1 MPEVKNIF
9 VGAKMNKDLNPR
21 LISNQE
27 YIDARNAAIIHSE
40 GSDSGLLQNV
50 SGNTIETDFGLTGVN
65 LEIIGFYIDS
75 TNNRIFAFIT
85 DWNDTSSDGLSHYA
99 PSTSSHYICLYDLN
113 SAQGTVL
120 VSGSFL
126 NFAKNN
132 RILGIN
138 LLEDL
143 LFFTDDRNQPRKI
156 NVKTAIENANS
167 RAGGSTYVYY
177 SKEEDISV
185 SRYYPWKPISFL
197 KNEINP
203 SAVPYSLQANSSLE
217 ISGVFPLYKEEGG
230 QDFENGFVEIV
241 NYTSSSSGTGS
252 TLVVFFTNGFVVNV
266 IVKPGSGINGESFTE
281 GSTITIS
288 ANNFPT
294 VIGTT
299 WFLGS
304 PIVLNVLSE
313 NIKKESTLKDV
324 TSKNLP
330 GAVTVEVINPI
341 TTTSFT
347 VAPPGISDKW
357 LGATISASQP
367 PPNPQERFNALSG
380 VTITGIS
387 ANGETVLHTPVTNI
401 VATDKVTLGANPY
414 YSNTFNGDSNFIS
427 DKFIR
432 FSYRFKYDNNEYSL
446 SAPFSQIVFV
456 PNQDGYFL
464 EDSVPSSI
472 NDEDAN
478 SDENNAVKS
487 TIISF
492 FENKINQ
499 AELIIPLP
507 EDIPNGESLVDI
519 LKVQEIDILYKES
532 DKTSIQVLDTIS
544 NSDLRLE
551 DSDTIAYKYSSQ
563 SPVKTLP
570 TNDSTRASDKTPI
583 RAKAQEVTGNR
594 VIYGNYLVRTA
605 RPNSIDYVAT
615 TSEKNE
621 LGNFNSFSELEYPNS
636 VLKQNRS
643 YKVGIVLADKFG
655 RQSDVITSE
664 NSTVYCEYRN
674 TPGEFISATDVYRG
688 SSLKVDFISK
698 IPELLDVPGYA
709 GLYSETNP
717 LGWYTYKVVVQQ
729 KEQDY
734 YNVFLPTILNYYPQ
748 KNTNA
753 MPPTG
758 GAPIPTKS
766 QSTAFITLFS
776 DNINKVPRDL
786 KEVGAQDLQ
795 FSSSVNLF
803 GRVYNTAFTA
813 LTPTS
818 KQFIPNTTPDKV
830 VLIGTRNEVGL
841 DETVDAAE
849 YTVSP
854 FYSIPSPLG
863 GPVLSN
869 QTGANP
875 YIGEVS
881 TQKLIGATGGDAV
894 GGSLINDSQ
903 VSFNLTRL
911 NVYET
916 APVESNLDIFY
927 ETGTSGLISE
937 LNQSIET
944 VVTSLSPASINGW
957 SFNLF
962 ESTPPGTIISITPFD
977 ILTNQGLSLSLKALD
992 PANNLTLTGEI
1003 VNIVNGVGQSVSSD
1017 KLFVLEQIDATKKFR
1032 IKTGPAANF
1041 VFVRDSFQVDNWKFT
1056 FKFTTT
1062 DTSTSTPTII
1072 ATQEIIQDYN
1082 TSRLQNVFPK
1092 LVSPITALYNN
1103 QIVPWVY
1110 LGANYSTQNNILYW
1124 KNPGGNRE
1132 TIIGEQ
1138 VFTTRLKLIPREPL
1152 EVIATYDFRNGALS
1166 NLLDKDGLSYVLEAV
1181 WFWDEKL
1188 NPVIAG
1194 TVENSKWRN
1203 ITEQNATIDYSYR
1216 EGNVSTVKTIT
1227 YSNAFALNVNKTSKN
1242 LELVCNRAS
1251 LQYPPQEAIN
1261 GGNGSNPAPLI
1272 GNTTDIVYKIRLK
1285 VRDSTNY
1292 SNGFY
1297 GQGNQGWNKISIYVR
1312 VTGAT
1317 NF

>member
-21 LISNQE
+21 MISNQE
-27 YIDARNAAIIHSE
+27 YIDARNAAIINSE

-50 SGNTIETDFGLTGVN
+50 SGNVLLTDFGLTGVN

-126 NFAKNN
+126 NFAKNK

-156 NVKTAIENANS
+156 NVKTAIENANA

-197 KNEINP
+197 KNEETE
-203 SAVPYSLQANSSLE
+203 VPYALQVNSRLE
-217 ISGVFPLYKEEGG
+217 II
-230 QDFENGFVEIV
+230 DTV
-241 NYTSSSSGTGS
+241 NVVGASSSGYEVTSYDTSGS
-252 TLVVFFTNGFVVNV
+252 GSGATLKVFFTNDFVSSV
-266 IVKPGSGINGESFTE
+266 IVIDSGGQGFNE
-281 GSTITIS
+281 GDTITIS
-288 ANNFPT
+288 AIPT
-294 VIGTT
+294 LV
-299 WFLGS
+299 LDN
-304 PIVLNVLSE
+304 PIVLKVSKD

-330 GAVTVEVINPI
+330 GAATVTVATKISN
-341 TTTSFT
+341 TQFT
-347 VAPPGISDKW
+347 VASAISGNW
-357 LGATISASQP
+357 VGATISAVQP
-367 PPNPQERFNALSG
+367 PPNSQERFNALSG
-380 VTITGIS
+380 ITITDVSIDGLTITHTEIS
-387 ANGETVLHTPVTNI
+387 EI
-401 VATDKVTLGANPY
+401 QQDDIVTLGANPY
-414 YSNTFNGDSNFIS
+414 YSNTFNGDSNFLS

-446 SAPFSQIVFV
+446 SAPFSQIAFI

-464 EDSVPSSI
+464 EDSVPSNI
-472 NDEDAN
+472 NDDDAN

-551 DSDTIAYKYSSQ
+551 DSDTISYKYSSQ

-583 RAKAQEVTGNR
+583 RAKTQEVTGNR

-605 RPNSIDYVAT
+605 RPNSINYIAT
-615 TSEKNE
+615 TSEKNK

-655 RQSDVITSE
+655 RQSDVITSK

-674 TPGEFISATDVYRG
+674 TPGDFITDSATEKSIYRG

-734 YNVFLPTILNYYPQ
+734 YNVFLPTILNNYPQ
-748 KNTNA
+748 ENA
-753 MPPTG
+753 GKQLDPPNPT
-758 GAPIPTKS
+758 PVTPVPTKS

-803 GRVYNTAFTA
+803 GRVYNNEWDGTE
-813 LTPTS
+813 PTS

-830 VLIGTRNEVGL
+830 TLIGTRNEIGL
-841 DETVDAAE
+841 DKMVDGE
-849 YTVSP
+849 PYTVSP
-854 FYSIPSPLG
+854 FYSIPSPSG
-863 GPVLSN
+863 GPVLST

-881 TQKLIGATGGDAV
+881 TQKLIGATGGDNV
-894 GGSLINDSQ
+894 GPDLTNNSQ

-944 VVTSLSPASINGW
+944 AVTELIPASIDGW
-957 SFNLF
+957 SFNLT
-962 ESTPPGTIISITPFD
+962 ESTAPSTIISLNSFD
-977 ILTNQGLSLSLKALD
+977 ILTNQGLSLSQKALD
-992 PANNLTLTGEI
+992 STITLTGKI
-1003 VNIVNGVGQSVSSD
+1003 VDVVNGVNESVVD
-1017 KLFVLEQIDATKKFR
+1017 NKLFILKQTANKKFQ
-1032 IKTGPAANF
+1032 IETGPNANF
-1041 VFVRDSFQVDNWKFT
+1041 VYKSNSYQVDNWKFV
-1056 FKFTTT
+1056 FEFTTT
-1062 DTSTSTPTII
+1062 DI
-1072 ATQEIIQDYN
+1072 ATGLVTSQRIIQDYGS
-1082 TSRLQNVFPK
+1082 SRLQNVFPK
-1092 LVSPITALYNN
+1092 LVSPVTTIDFSYYDWTYAEKFF
-1103 QIVPWVY
+1103 
-1110 LGANYSTQNNILYW
+1110 GGFRSREW
-1124 KNPGGNRE
+1124 KNPLGQYEYRLGHQIYTTKLSSFVAFNE
-1132 TIIGEQ
+1132 TIG
-1138 VFTTRLKLIPREPL
+1138 VL
-1152 EVIATYDFRNGALS
+1152 DFRNGALS
-1166 NLLDKDGLSYVLEAV
+1166 PLLDKEGMSYVIENVLY
-1181 WFWDEKL
+1181 WDEWIIPFDP
-1188 NPVIAG
+1188 NG
-1194 TVENSKWRN
+1194 SQYSKWVD
-1203 ITEQNATIDYSYR
+1203 ITDQEYIQRVVPENRDQKVLEGINTFSLLVNQN
-1216 EGNVSTVKTIT
+1216 G
-1227 YSNAFALNVNKTSKN
+1227 N
-1242 LELVCNRAS
+1242 LEIQAVRS
-1251 LQYPPQEAIN
+1251 RLQWFNKVQVTP
-1261 GGNGSNPAPLI
+1261 I
-1272 GNTTDIVYKIRLK
+1272 GTFRDVVYKLVLK

-1292 SNGFY
+1292 SNGSY
-1297 GQGNQGWNKISIYVR
+1297 GIGSEGWNKISVYVR
-1312 VTGAT
+1312 VYGSSLS
-1317 NF
+1317 

>member
-9 VGAKMNKDLNPR
+9 VGGKMNKDLNPR
-21 LISNQE
+21 MISNQE
-27 YIDARNAAIIHSE
+27 YIDARNAAVINSE

-138 LLEDL
+138 LLEKL

-156 NVKTAIENANS
+156 NVKIAIENANA

-185 SRYYPWKPISFL
+185 SRYYPWKPVSFL
-197 KNEINP
+197 KNEETT
-203 SAVPYSLQANSSLE
+203 VPYALQVNSRLE
-217 ISGVFPLYKEEGG
+217 IINTVNVVGAGSSRYEV
-230 QDFENGFVEIV
+230 IV
-241 NYTSSSSGTGS
+241 YTSIGSGA
-252 TLVVFFTNGFVVNV
+252 TLEVFFTNDFVSSV
-266 IVKPGSGINGESFTE
+266 IVINSGGQGFNE
-281 GSTITIS
+281 GDTITIS
-288 ANNFPT
+288 AIPT
-294 VIGTT
+294 LV
-299 WFLGS
+299 LR
-304 PIVLNVLSE
+304 PIVLKVSKD

-330 GAVTVEVINPI
+330 GAATVTVDATNINN
-341 TTTSFT
+341 TQFT
-347 VAPPGISDKW
+347 VASPISSNW
-357 LGATISASQP
+357 IGATISVAQS
-367 PPNPQERFNALSG
+367 NGTERFNALSG
-380 VTITGIS
+380 IVITGIS
-387 ANGETVLHTPVTNI
+387 LDGKTITHTETSNI
-401 VATDKVTLGANPY
+401 DVGNIVTLGANPY
-414 YSNTFNGDSNFIS
+414 YSNTFNGDSNFIA

-464 EDSVPSSI
+464 DKVRVPTNI
-472 NDEDAN
+472 NDEGAE

-499 AELIIPLP
+499 AELIISLP
-507 EDIPNGESLVDI
+507 EDVSNGESLI
-519 LKVQEIDILYKES
+519 ETLKVQEIDILYKES

-615 TSEKNE
+615 TSEKE
-621 LGNFNSFSELEYPNS
+621 KLGNFNSFSELEYPNS

-674 TPGEFISATDVYRG
+674 APGDFITNSATEKSIYRG

-698 IPELLDVPGYA
+698 IPDLLDVPGYA

-748 KNTNA
+748 ENA
-753 MPPTG
+753 GKQLDPPNA
-758 GAPIPTKS
+758 APVTPVPTKS

-803 GRVYNTAFTA
+803 GRVYNTAWKG
-813 LTPTS
+813 LIPTS
-818 KQFIPNTTPDKV
+818 RQFIPNTTPDKV
-830 VLIGTRNEVGL
+830 TLIGTRNEIGL
-841 DETVDAAE
+841 DGMVDGE
-849 YTVSP
+849 PYTVSP

-881 TQKLIGATGGDAV
+881 TQKLIGATGGDSV
-894 GGSLINDSQ
+894 GLSLTDNSQ

-937 LNQSIET
+937 LNKSIET
-944 VVTSLSPASINGW
+944 VVTEFIPAYIDGW
-957 SFNLF
+957 SFDLSELTAPN
-962 ESTPPGTIISITPFD
+962 TIISLNTFD
-977 ILTNQGLSLSLKALD
+977 ILSYQGLSLSQKDLESI
-992 PANNLTLTGEI
+992 LTLKGKI
-1003 VNIVNGVGQSVSSD
+1003 VNVFNGVGISVIND
-1017 KLFVLEQIDATKKFR
+1017 DLFVLNQTTSKKFE
-1032 IKTGPAANF
+1032 IKTGPSANF
-1041 VFVRDSFQVDNWKFT
+1041 VYKRNSYQVDNWKFV
-1056 FKFTTT
+1056 FEFTTT
-1062 DTSTSTPTII
+1062 DTATGLVTNQII
-1072 ATQEIIQDYN
+1072 VQDYGS
-1082 TSRLQNVFPK
+1082 SRLQNVFPK
-1092 LVSPITALYNN
+1092 LVSPITPLFNN
-1103 QIVPWVY
+1103 VFVPWVY
-1110 LGANYSTQNNILYW
+1110 LGATYSNQNDILYW
-1124 KNPGGNRE
+1124 KNPSGNRE
-1132 TIIGEQ
+1132 TIIGKQ
-1138 VFTTRLKLIPREPL
+1138 VFTKKLLNIISNPI

-1166 NLLDKDGLSYVLEAV
+1166 NLLDKDGLSYVIEAV

-1188 NPVIAG
+1188 NPTIA
-1194 TVENSKWRN
+1194 TAVSDSKWRN
-1203 ITEQNATIDYSYR
+1203 ITEQNVTIDYTYR
-1216 EGNVSTVKTIT
+1216 EGNLFSNSTTTKTVT

-1242 LELVCNRAS
+1242 LELVADRFS
-1251 LQYPPQEAIN
+1251 LIYPDKRAIN
-1261 GGNGSNPAPLI
+1261 GGNGSNPPPPI
-1272 GNTTDIVYKIRLK
+1272 GNTTDTVYKIILK

-1297 GQGNQGWNKISIYVR
+1297 GQGSEGWNKISIYVR
-1312 VTGAT
+1312 VNGQSYS
-1317 NF
+1317 

>member
-9 VGAKMNKDLNPR
+9 VGAKMNKDLNTR
-21 LISNQE
+21 MISNQE
-27 YIDARNAAIIHSE
+27 YIDARNAAIINSE

-85 DWNDTSSDGLSHYA
+85 DWNDTSSNGISHYA
-99 PSTSSHYICLYDLN
+99 PSTSSHYICMYDIN
-113 SAQGTVL
+113 SAQGTIL

-138 LLEDL
+138 LLENL

-156 NVKTAIENANS
+156 NVKTAIENANA
-167 RAGGSTYVYY
+167 RASGSTYVYY

-185 SRYYPWKPISFL
+185 SKYYPWKPISFL
-197 KNEINP
+197 KNEEI
-203 SAVPYSLQANSSLE
+203 SVPYSLQINSRLKITVQSQADIQTGTYE
-217 ISGVFPLYKEEGG
+217 VTNYDTSG
-230 QDFENGFVEIV
+230 
-241 NYTSSSSGTGS
+241 SGTGA
-252 TLVVFFTNGFVVNV
+252 TLSVFFSNTWASIVTVVND
-266 IVKPGSGINGESFTE
+266 GGEGFSE
-281 GSTITIS
+281 GETITIS
-288 ANNFPT
+288 SITGVVLEN
-294 VIGTT
+294 
-299 WFLGS
+299 
-304 PIVLNVLSE
+304 PIELEVLSD
-313 NIKKESTLKDV
+313 NIQKESTLKDV

-330 GAVTVEVINPI
+330 GAATVEAINPI

-347 VAPPGISDKW
+347 VASAISGNW
-357 LGATISASQP
+357 EGATISASQP
-367 PPNPQERFNALSG
+367 PPNEQERFNALAGIVITNISEDG
-380 VTITGIS
+380 LTITHTEIS
-387 ANGETVLHTPVTNI
+387 EI
-401 VATDKVTLGANPY
+401 QSEIQEDDIVTLGANPY

-446 SAPFSQIVFV
+446 SAPFSQIAFI

-507 EDIPNGESLVDI
+507 ENISNGESLI
-519 LKVQEIDILYKES
+519 ETLKVQEIEILYKES

-605 RPNSIDYVAT
+605 RPNSIDYVAK

-674 TPGEFISATDVYRG
+674 TPGDFITNSETEKSIYRG

-748 KNTNA
+748 KNTN
-753 MPPTG
+753 PTSTP
-758 GAPIPTKS
+758 AIPTPTKS

-786 KEVGAQDLQ
+786 KEVGSQDLQ

-803 GRVYNTAFTA
+803 GRVYNTSFIST
-813 LTPTS
+813 TPTS
-818 KQFIPNTTPDKV
+818 RQFVPNTTPDKV
-830 VLIGTRNEVGL
+830 TLIGTRNEIGL
-841 DETVDAAE
+841 DEMVDGE
-849 YTVSP
+849 PYTVSP
-854 FYSIPSPLG
+854 FYSIPSPSG

-881 TQKLIGATGGDAV
+881 TQKLIGATGGDAI
-894 GGSLINDSQ
+894 GGSLINESQ

-937 LNQSIET
+937 LNQSIEI
-944 VVTSLSPASINGW
+944 VTTELIPASIDGW
-957 SFNLF
+957 SFNLT
-962 ESTPPGTIISITPFD
+962 ESTAPNTIISLNSFD
-977 ILTNQGLSLSLKALD
+977 ILTNQGLSLSEKSLND
-992 PANNLTLTGEI
+992 ANITLTGKLI
-1003 VNIVNGVGQSVSSD
+1003 NVFNGVGQSVIGD
-1017 KLFVLEQIDATKKFR
+1017 NLFLLEQTTSNKFQ
-1032 IKTGPAANF
+1032 IKTGPNANF
-1041 VFVRDSFQVDNWKFT
+1041 VFTSNSSRVDSWKFV
-1056 FKFTTT
+1056 FEFTIT
-1062 DTSTSTPTII
+1062 DTSIEDLANQKSSVK
-1072 ATQEIIQDYN
+1072 IIQDYGS
-1082 TSRLQNVFPK
+1082 SRLQNVFPE
-1092 LVSPITALYNN
+1092 LVSPITSLTNGVFVFWVYLAGDYNN
-1103 QIVPWVY
+1103 Q
-1110 LGANYSTQNNILYW
+1110 NNIFYW
-1124 KNPGGNRE
+1124 RNPNGIKE
-1132 TIIGEQ
+1132 TIIGQQ
-1138 VFTTRLKLIPREPL
+1138 VFTTKLLTAVFNRDQ
-1152 EVIATYDFRNGALS
+1152 VIATYDFRNGALS
-1166 NLLDKDGLSYVLEAV
+1166 NLLDKEGLSYLIDSV

-1188 NPVIAG
+1188 NPTIAG
-1194 TVENSKWRN
+1194 AVQNSKWRDITNQN
-1203 ITEQNATIDYSYR
+1203 ISIDYTWRDGNSRNTQTVTY
-1216 EGNVSTVKTIT
+1216 GNVFS
-1227 YSNAFALNVNKTSKN
+1227 LNVNQTTKN
-1242 LELVCNRAS
+1242 LELVADRFS
-1251 LQYPPQEAIN
+1251 LVYPNPKAIN
-1261 GGNGSNPAPLI
+1261 GGNGNVTPI
-1272 GNTTDIVYKIRLK
+1272 GTTTDTVYKVTLK
-1285 VRDSTNY
+1285 IRDS
-1292 SNGFY
+1292 SNSIPNSY
-1297 GQGNQGWNKISIYVR
+1297 GKQSLGWNKISVYVR
-1312 VTGAT
+1312 VTGQSYS
-1317 NF
+1317 

>member
-1 MPEVKNIF
+1 
-9 VGAKMNKDLNPR
+9 MNKDLNPR
-21 LISNQE
+21 MISNQE
-27 YIDARNAAIIHSE
+27 YIDARNAAVINSE

-50 SGNTIETDFGLTGVN
+50 SGNVLLTDFGLTGVN
-65 LEIIGFYIDS
+65 LEIIGFKIDT
-75 TNNRIFAFIT
+75 TNNRIFVFIT
-85 DWNDTSSDGLSHYA
+85 DWNDTSSDGLSNFA
-99 PSTSSHYICLYDLN
+99 PATSSHYICSYDLN

-138 LLEDL
+138 LLENL

-156 NVKTAIENANS
+156 NVKTALENANA

-177 SKEEDISV
+177 SKEEDVSV

-197 KNEINP
+197 KNEIIP
-203 SAVPYSLQANSSLE
+203 EAVPYSLQVNSILSVPIAEYQISKTENGVVFETGSAFADISLPNSSFLSVQVFFANGYVTQA
-217 ISGVFPLYKEEGG
+217 IIIPTGVFPTGG
-230 QDFENGFVEIV
+230 G
-241 NYTSSSSGTGS
+241 GW
-252 TLVVFFTNGFVVNV
+252 NV
-266 IVKPGSGINGESFTE
+266 GD
-281 GSTITIS
+281 TITVTQAYFDAATQDPVNATIS
-288 ANNFPT
+288 LT
-294 VIGTT
+294 
-299 WFLGS
+299 S
-304 PIVLNVLSE
+304 PIVLTISND
-313 NIKKESTLKDV
+313 NIQKESTLKDV

-330 GAVTVEVINPI
+330 GAATVTVATKISN
-341 TTTSFT
+341 TQFT
-347 VAPPGISDKW
+347 VAPPGISGNWK
-357 LGATISASQP
+357 GATISAVESNGTTP
-367 PPNPQERFNALSG
+367 IFNALSG
-380 VTITGIS
+380 ITITGVS
-387 ANGETVLHTPVTNI
+387 ANNQTITHTETSYIDVGNI
-401 VATDKVTLGANPY
+401 VTLGANPY

-446 SAPFSQIVFV
+446 SAPFSQIIFV

-464 EDSVPSSI
+464 DKVSVPTNI
-472 NDEDAN
+472 NDEGAE

-674 TPGEFISATDVYRG
+674 TPGDFITNSATEKSIYRG

-734 YNVFLPTILNYYPQ
+734 YNVFLPTILNYHPQ
-748 KNTNA
+748 LNT
-753 MPPTG
+753 TG
-758 GAPIPTKS
+758 QNEVVKS
-766 QSTAFITLFS
+766 ESTAFITLFS

-803 GRVYNTAFTA
+803 GRVYNNEWDGTE
-813 LTPTS
+813 PTS

-830 VLIGTRNEVGL
+830 VLIGTRNEIGL
-841 DETVDAAE
+841 DETVDAAA
-849 YTVSP
+849 YPVSP
-854 FYSIPSPLG
+854 FYSIPSPSG

-881 TQKLIGATGGDAV
+881 TQKLIGATGGGGV
-894 GGSLINDSQ
+894 GGSLTNESQ

-944 VVTSLSPASINGW
+944 VVTELIPASIDGW
-957 SFNLF
+957 SFNLT
-962 ESTPPGTIISITPFD
+962 ESTAPNTIISLNSFD
-977 ILTNQGLSLSLKALD
+977 ILTNQGLSLSEIALQN
-992 PANNLTLTGEI
+992 PPVITLTGRI
-1003 VNIVNGVGQSVSSD
+1003 VNVVNGVNQFVFSD
-1017 KLFVLEQIDATKKFR
+1017 NLFVLKQNASKKFE
-1032 IKTGPAANF
+1032 IETGPNANF
-1041 VFVRDSFQVDNWKFT
+1041 VYKSNSYQVDNWKFV
-1056 FKFTTT
+1056 FEFTTT
-1062 DTSTSTPTII
+1062 DI
-1072 ATQEIIQDYN
+1072 ATGLVTNQRIIQDYGL
-1082 TSRLQNVFPK
+1082 SRLQNVFPE
-1092 LVSPITALYNN
+1092 LVSPVTSIDFFYYDWTYAEKFAGLYRGRDWKDPLGQYEYRLGY
-1103 QIVPWVY
+1103 QIPTTKLFSFV
-1110 LGANYSTQNNILYW
+1110 AFN
-1124 KNPGGNRE
+1124 E
-1132 TIIGEQ
+1132 TIG
-1138 VFTTRLKLIPREPL
+1138 VL
-1152 EVIATYDFRNGALS
+1152 DFRNGALS
-1166 NLLDKDGLSYVLEAV
+1166 HLLYKEGMSYVIENVLY
-1181 WFWDEKL
+1181 WDQWITPYDP
-1188 NPVIAG
+1188 NG
-1194 TVENSKWRN
+1194 SQYSKWVD
-1203 ITEQNATIDYSYR
+1203 ITDQRYIQRVIPENKDEGVLEGINTFSLLVNQN
-1216 EGNVSTVKTIT
+1216 GNLEIQAVRSRLQWFNETQVTPIG
-1227 YSNAFALNVNKTSKN
+1227 TSKD
-1242 LELVCNRAS
+1242 
-1251 LQYPPQEAIN
+1251 
-1261 GGNGSNPAPLI
+1261 
-1272 GNTTDIVYKIRLK
+1272 TVYKLVLK

-1292 SNGFY
+1292 SNGNY
-1297 GQGNQGWNKISIYVR
+1297 GIGHEGWNKISVYVK
-1312 VTGAT
+1312 VTGT
-1317 NF
+1317 SSI

>member
-156 NVKTAIENANS
+156 NVKTAIENANE

-347 VAPPGISDKW
+347 VEFPGISDKW
-357 LGATISASQP
+357 LGATISAVDSNDGP
-367 PPNPQERFNALSG
+367 RFNALSG

-507 EDIPNGESLVDI
+507 EDISNGESLVDI
-519 LKVQEIDILYKES
+519 LKVEEIDILYKES

-605 RPNSIDYVAT
+605 RPNSIDYIAT
-615 TSEKNE
+615 TSEKEE

-753 MPPTG
+753 SADPAIP
-758 GAPIPTKS
+758 APTKS

-841 DETVDAAE
+841 DGMVDGE
-849 YTVSP
+849 PYTVSP
-854 FYSIPSPLG
+854 FYSIPSPSG

-894 GGSLINDSQ
+894 GGSLINDSK

-944 VVTSLSPASINGW
+944 VVTELIPASIDGW
-957 SFNLF
+957 SFNLT
-962 ESTPPGTIISITPFD
+962 ESTTPNTVISLNSFD
-977 ILTNQGLSLSLKALD
+977 ILTYQGLSLSQKALD
-992 PANNLTLTGEI
+992 SIITLTGSI
-1003 VNIVNGVGQSVSSD
+1003 VNVFNGVGQPVTGNN
-1017 KLFVLEQIDATKKFR
+1017 LFVLEQTNSNKFQ
-1032 IKTGPAANF
+1032 IKTGPSANF
-1041 VFVRDSFQVDNWKFT
+1041 VFTSNSSQIDNWKFV
-1056 FKFTTT
+1056 FEFTTT
-1062 DTSTSTPTII
+1062 NI
-1072 ATQEIIQDYN
+1072 ATGLVTSQRIIQDYGS
-1082 TSRLQNVFPK
+1082 SRLQNVFPE
-1092 LVSPITALYNN
+1092 LVSPITSLTNGVF
-1103 QIVPWVY
+1103 VPWVY
-1110 LGANYSTQNNILYW
+1110 LAGDYNNQNNIFYW
-1124 KNPGGNRE
+1124 KNPNGNRE
-1132 TIIGEQ
+1132 TIIGQQ
-1138 VFTTRLKLIPREPL
+1138 VFTTEFLTAIFNRDQ
-1152 EVIATYDFRNGALS
+1152 VIATYDFRNGASS
-1166 NLLDKDGLSYVLEAV
+1166 NLLDKEGLSYLIDSV

-1188 NPVIAG
+1188 NPTIAS
-1194 TVENSKWRN
+1194 TVSNSKWRDITNQN
-1203 ITEQNATIDYSYR
+1203 ISIDYTWRDGNSRNTERVTY
-1216 EGNVSTVKTIT
+1216 GNVFS
-1227 YSNAFALNVNKTSKN
+1227 LNVTQTSKN
-1242 LELVCNRAS
+1242 LELVADRFS
-1251 LQYPPQEAIN
+1251 LVYPNPKAIN
-1261 GGNGSNPAPLI
+1261 DGNGNVTPI
-1272 GNTTDIVYKIRLK
+1272 GTTTDTVYKVILK
-1285 VRDSTNY
+1285 IRDS
-1292 SNGFY
+1292 SNSIPNSY
-1297 GQGNQGWNKISIYVR
+1297 GKQSLGWNKISVYVR
-1312 VTGAT
+1312 VTGQSYS
-1317 NF
+1317 

>member
-21 LISNQE
+21 MISNQE
-27 YIDARNAAIIHSE
+27 YIDARNAAVINSE

-50 SGNTIETDFGLTGVN
+50 SGNVLLTDFGLTGVN
-65 LEIIGFYIDS
+65 LEIIGFKIDT
-75 TNNRIFAFIT
+75 TNNRIFVFIT
-85 DWNDTSSDGLSHYA
+85 DWNDTSSDGLSNFA
-99 PSTSSHYICLYDLN
+99 PATSSHYICYYDLN

-156 NVKTAIENANS
+156 NVKTAIENANA

-197 KNEINP
+197 KNEETE
-203 SAVPYSLQANSSLE
+203 VPYALQVNSRLE
-217 ISGVFPLYKEEGG
+217 II
-230 QDFENGFVEIV
+230 NTV
-241 NYTSSSSGTGS
+241 NVVGASSSGYEVTVYTSIGS
-252 TLVVFFTNGFVVNV
+252 GATFKVFFTNEFVSSV
-266 IVKPGSGINGESFTE
+266 IVITSGGQGFNE
-281 GSTITIS
+281 GDTITIL
-288 ANNFPT
+288 AIPT
-294 VIGTT
+294 LV
-299 WFLGS
+299 LEN
-304 PIVLNVLSE
+304 PIVLKVSKD

-330 GAVTVEVINPI
+330 GAATVTVATKISN
-341 TTTSFT
+341 TQFT
-347 VAPPGISDKW
+347 VAPPGISGNWK
-357 LGATISASQP
+357 GATISAVESNGTTP
-367 PPNPQERFNALSG
+367 IFNALSG
-380 VTITGIS
+380 ITITGVS
-387 ANGETVLHTPVTNI
+387 ANNQTITHTETSYIDVGNI
-401 VATDKVTLGANPY
+401 VTLGANPY

-446 SAPFSQIVFV
+446 SAPFSQIIFV

-464 EDSVPSSI
+464 DKVRVPTNI
-472 NDEDAN
+472 NDEGAE

-615 TSEKNE
+615 TSEKNK

-674 TPGEFISATDVYRG
+674 TSGDFITNSATEKSIYRG

-734 YNVFLPTILNYYPQ
+734 YNVFLPTILNYHPQ
-748 KNTNA
+748 LNT
-753 MPPTG
+753 TG
-758 GAPIPTKS
+758 QDEVVKS
-766 QSTAFITLFS
+766 ESTAFITLFS

-803 GRVYNTAFTA
+803 GRVYNNEWQN
-813 LTPTS
+813 LIPTS

-830 VLIGTRNEVGL
+830 VLIGTRNEIGL
-841 DETVDAAE
+841 DETVDGAA
-849 YTVSP
+849 YPVSP
-854 FYSIPSPLG
+854 FYSIPSPSG

-881 TQKLIGATGGDAV
+881 TQKLIGATGGDSV
-894 GGSLINDSQ
+894 GGSLTNDSQ

-944 VVTSLSPASINGW
+944 VVTELIPASIDGW
-957 SFNLF
+957 SFNLT
-962 ESTPPGTIISITPFD
+962 ESTAPNTIISLNSFD
-977 ILTNQGLSLSLKALD
+977 ILTYQGLSLSEIALQN
-992 PANNLTLTGEI
+992 PPVITLTGRI
-1003 VNIVNGVGQSVSSD
+1003 VNVVNGVNQSVLSD
-1017 KLFVLEQIDATKKFR
+1017 NLFVLKQNASKKFE
-1032 IKTGPAANF
+1032 IETGPNANF
-1041 VFVRDSFQVDNWKFT
+1041 VYKSNSYQVDNWKFV
-1056 FKFTTT
+1056 FEFTTT
-1062 DTSTSTPTII
+1062 DI
-1072 ATQEIIQDYN
+1072 ATGLVTNQRIIQDYGL
-1082 TSRLQNVFPK
+1082 SRLQNVFPE
-1092 LVSPITALYNN
+1092 LVSPITSLLTYSYD
-1103 QIVPWVY
+1103 WVY
-1110 LGANYSTQNNILYW
+1110 TRDSQGNYYW
-1124 KNPGGNRE
+1124 KSPLGQDEIRLGYQIFTQQKYVVSGETGPYPFE
-1132 TIIGEQ
+1132 TIG
-1138 VFTTRLKLIPREPL
+1138 VL
-1152 EVIATYDFRNGALS
+1152 DFRNGALS
-1166 NLLDKDGLSYVLEAV
+1166 PLFKEGMSYVIENVLY
-1181 WFWDEKL
+1181 WDEWITPYDP
-1188 NPVIAG
+1188 NG
-1194 TVENSKWRN
+1194 SQYSKWVDITN
-1203 ITEQNATIDYSYR
+1203 IFYPQ
-1216 EGNVSTVKTIT
+1216 TIT
-1227 YSNAFALNVNKTSKN
+1227 DRSISSNPRNTNIKSGDSTFRLVVNSNKN
-1242 LELVCNRAS
+1242 LEIQAVRQELRYWG
-1251 LQYPPQEAIN
+1251 LPTIPPD
-1261 GGNGSNPAPLI
+1261 PL
-1272 GNTTDIVYKIRLK
+1272 GLSTDTVYKLVLK
-1285 VRDSTNY
+1285 VRDSTNF
-1292 SNGFY
+1292 SNGYY
-1297 GQGNQGWNKISIYVR
+1297 GNGNLGWNKISVYVR
-1312 VTGAT
+1312 VYGAT
-1317 NF
+1317 NA

>member
-21 LISNQE
+21 MISNQE
-27 YIDARNAAIIHSE
+27 YIDARNAAVINSE

-50 SGNTIETDFGLTGVN
+50 SGNAIEADFGLTGVN
-65 LEIIGFYIDS
+65 LEIIGFYIDT

-85 DWNDTSSDGLSHYA
+85 DWNDTSSDGLSNYA
-99 PSTSSHYICLYDLN
+99 PSTSSHYICMYDIN

-120 VSGSFL
+120 VSGNFL

-143 LFFTDDRNQPRKI
+143 LFFTDNRNQPRKI
-156 NVKTAIENANS
+156 NVKTAIENANA
-167 RAGGSTYVYY
+167 RASGSTYVYY

-197 KNEINP
+197 KNEIN
-203 SAVPYSLQANSSLE
+203 SSVVPYSLQGNSSLE

-230 QDFENGFVEIV
+230 QDFKNGFVEIV
-241 NYTSSSSGTGS
+241 NYTSSSSGSGAI
-252 TLVVFFTNGFVVNV
+252 LVVFFTNGFVVDV
-266 IVKPGSGINGESFTE
+266 IVKPSNSINGESFTE

-288 ANNFPT
+288 ANDFPT

-330 GAVTVEVINPI
+330 GAVMVEVISPI

-357 LGATISASQP
+357 LGATISAVQP
-367 PPNPQERFNALSG
+367 PPNSQERFNASSG
-380 VTITGIS
+380 VTITGI
-387 ANGETVLHTPVTNI
+387 AEATAEGQTILHTEISNI
-401 VATDKVTLGANPY
+401 QENDIVTLGANPY
-414 YSNTFNGDSNFIS
+414 YSNNFNGDSNFIS

-446 SAPFSQIVFV
+446 SAPFSQIVFI
-456 PNQDGYFL
+456 PKQDGYFL
-464 EDSVPSSI
+464 DKGERVPTSI

-499 AELIIPLP
+499 AELIVPLP
-507 EDIPNGESLVDI
+507 EGISDGSSLIDI

-544 NSDLRLE
+544 KSDLRLE
-551 DSDTIAYKYSSQ
+551 DSNTISYTYSSQ

-583 RAKAQEVTGNR
+583 RAKAQEVAGNR

-605 RPNSIDYVAT
+605 RPKSIDYIAK

-621 LGNFNSFSELEYPNS
+621 LGNFNSYSELEYPNS

-664 NSTVYCEYRN
+664 KSTVYCEYRN
-674 TPGEFISATDVYRG
+674 TPGDFITDSATEKSIYRG

-698 IPELLDVPGYA
+698 IPELLDAPGYA

-734 YNVFLPTILNYYPQ
+734 YNVFLPTILNYHPQ
-748 KNTNA
+748 PNVQSPNKV
-753 MPPTG
+753 
-758 GAPIPTKS
+758 IKS
-766 QSTAFITLFS
+766 ESTAFITLFS

-803 GRVYNTAFTA
+803 GRVYNTTWNG
-813 LTPTS
+813 LSPTS
-818 KQFIPNTTPDKV
+818 RQFIPNTTPDKV
-830 VLIGTRNEVGL
+830 VLIGTRNEIGL
-841 DETVDAAE
+841 DETVDGTT
-849 YTVSP
+849 YKVSP
-854 FYSIPSPLG
+854 FYSIPSEG
-863 GPVLSN
+863 TTGPVLSTK
-869 QTGANP
+869 TGANP

-881 TQKLIGATGGDAV
+881 TKKIIGATGGDEV
-894 GGSLINDSQ
+894 QNDENINSQ
-903 VSFNLTRL
+903 VSFIKSRL

-916 APVESNLDIFY
+916 APIESNLDIFY

-944 VVTSLSPASINGW
+944 VVTDLIPASIDGW
-957 SFNLF
+957 SFNLT
-962 ESTPPGTIISITPFD
+962 ESTAPNTIISLNSFD
-977 ILTNQGLSLSLKALD
+977 ILTYQGLSLSQKALD
-992 PANNLTLTGEI
+992 STITLTGEI
-1003 VNIVNGVGQSVSSD
+1003 VDVFDGDSQSVLSE
-1017 KLFVLEQIDATKKFR
+1017 KLFVLEQLTDKKFQ
-1032 IKTGPAANF
+1032 IKTGPNANF
-1041 VFVRDSFQVDNWKFT
+1041 VYKNNSYTVDNWKFV
-1056 FKFTTT
+1056 FEFTTVDSET
-1062 DTSTSTPTII
+1062 GETNSV
-1072 ATQEIIQDYN
+1072 QIIQDYGL
-1082 TSRLQNVFPK
+1082 SRLQNREPL
-1092 LVSPITALYNN
+1092 LVSPVTTLTTEYLEWVYFAGDYNN
-1103 QIVPWVY
+1103 Q
-1110 LGANYSTQNNILYW
+1110 NNIVFW
-1124 KNPGGNRE
+1124 RNPGGQRE
-1132 TIIGEQ
+1132 VIIGQ
-1138 VFTTRLKLIPREPL
+1138 QLYTTKSISPFSSSISVLR
-1152 EVIATYDFRNGALS
+1152 VYDFKNGAS
-1166 NLLDKDGLSYVLEAV
+1166 SDLLNKEGLSYVIDSV

-1188 NPVIAG
+1188 SPTISS
-1194 TVENSKWRN
+1194 TVQDSKWRDITTTPIN
-1203 ITEQNATIDYSYR
+1203 ITYNWR
-1216 EGNVSTVKTIT
+1216 EGRNSFSETER
-1227 YSNAFALNVNKTSKN
+1227 YSNAFSLNVNQTSKN
-1242 LELVCNRAS
+1242 LELKAHRFYLTFPNPKGIR
-1251 LQYPPQEAIN
+1251 
-1261 GGNGSNPAPLI
+1261 GGNGNVTPI
-1272 GNTTDIVYKIRLK
+1272 GTFTDTLYKVILK
-1285 VRDSTNY
+1285 VRDSTNF
-1292 SNGFY
+1292 SNGGY
-1297 GQGNQGWNKISIYVR
+1297 GLGSEGWNKISVYVR
-1312 VTGAT
+1312 VYGETLS
-1317 NF
+1317 